1 MPPAV
6 CGHWNN
12 GDLFMLTDE
21 NLTGPS
27 SILMAFLSQGGVS
40 EKVNNNGEMSSGLA
54 LLKTFLLGDV
64 VPIFPTV

>member
-1 MPPAV
+1 
-6 CGHWNN
+6 
-12 GDLFMLTDE
+12 MLTGE
-21 NLTGPS
+21 TLTCPS